1 LHRNCE
7 IIGVASGW
15 GAKQRGCE
23 DGPESLYKKVALKS
37 CKVEQ
42 KYLWEIL
49 YPLFQEKHQ
58 NIDLEHVLPLI
69 TDLNCHVSHAVCDA
83 IKRKYFPI
91 VFGGDHSIA
100 VGTWSGVKESMGQG
114 KKLGL
119 IWVDAHMDSH
129 IPGTSPSG
137 AWHGM
142 PLAALLGCGDPA
154 FCPSTKNSVL
164 LPEHVCLIGTRSF
177 ESGEEEL
184 LKRMKVK
191 VFPMD
196 EVKKRG
202 LQEVMEEAIKI
213 VSKGTDGFG
222 VSLDMDVMDPKEAPG
237 VGSPVPGGIVSSD
250 LFKIITLV
258 TERPDLLAFE
268 IVEFNPYKDKDERT
282 ACICL
287 EILGRIIGH
296 GKPTK
301 EKK

>member
-1 LHRNCE
+1 MHRNCE

-15 GAKQRGCE
+15 GAQLRGCE

-58 NIDLEHVLPLI
+58 KIELEHVLPLI
-69 TDLNCHVSHAVCDA
+69 SDLNCHLSHAVCDA
-83 IKRKYFPI
+83 IKRGYFPI
-91 VFGGDHSIA
+91 VVGGDHSIA
-100 VGTWSGVKESMGQG
+100 VGTWSGVKESMDPG

-119 IWVDAHMDSH
+119 IWIDAHMDSH

-142 PLAALLGCGDPA
+142 PLAALLGVGDPS
-154 FCPSTKNSVL
+154 FCPKDTKNPVV
-164 LPEHVCLIGTRSF
+164 LPENVCIIGVRSY
-177 ESGEEEL
+177 ESGEEDL

-191 VFPMD
+191 VIHMD

-202 LQEVMEEAIKI
+202 FSDVMEEAIKH
-213 VSKGTDGFG
+213 VSQGTDGFG
-222 VSLDMDVMDPKEAPG
+222 VSLDMDVIDPKEAPG

-250 LFKIITLV
+250 LFKMLALLTQN
-258 TERPDLLAFE
+258 PDLCAFE
-268 IVEFNPYKDKDERT
+268 IVEYNPYKDRDDRT
-282 ACICL
+282 AYICL
-287 EILGRIIGH
+287 EILGRLIGH
-296 GKPTK
+296 GRP
-301 EKK
+301 KK

>member
-1 LHRNCE
+1 MHRNCE

-15 GAKQRGCE
+15 GAQQRGCE

-37 CKVEQ
+37 CKVDQ

-58 NIDLEHVLPLI
+58 HIDLEHVLPLI
-69 TDLNCHVSHAVCDA
+69 SDLNCHLSHAVCDA
-83 IKRKYFPI
+83 IKREYFPI
-91 VFGGDHSIA
+91 VIGGDHSIA
-100 VGTWSGVKESMGQG
+100 VGTWAGVKESMGPN

-119 IWVDAHMDSH
+119 IWIDAHMDSH

-154 FCPSTKNSVL
+154 FCPSTKNPVL
-164 LPEHVCLIGTRSF
+164 LPENVCLVGVRSF

-191 VFPMD
+191 VFHMD
-196 EVKKRG
+196 EVKKRT
-202 LQEVMEEAIKI
+202 LPEVMQEAIQI

-222 VSLDMDVMDPKEAPG
+222 VSLDMDVIDPKEAPG
-237 VGSPVPGGIVSSD
+237 VGSPISGGIVSSD
-250 LFKIITLV
+250 LFKMLALLTQD
-258 TERPDLLAFE
+258 PKLLAFE
-268 IVEFNPYKDKDERT
+268 IAEYNPYKDRDERT

-296 GKPTK
+296 GKP
-301 EKK
+301 KK